1 MVDAKGDEAPHD
13 ARPLW
18 IAASIGFGV
27 TLVIVAVVAATAL
40 FDRSPSSGSTDEQT
54 GQSATGPT
62 EANAPLNVSLQLSQP
77 AVEVQGAVTATAS
90 LKPAEDASAWT
101 LQIFGEGTWA
111 DVGTARP
118 DLQGV
123 LSYAFRAPGA
133 AGVYL
138 YRVALLDSQGV
149 MTAGSDTEE
158 LSVERLPTQQVA
170 VSWPERP
177 ADYCMS
183 VGVAVEVSPA
193 AARPVLLQSSPD
205 GRNWVDAAGATTN
218 AAGQG
223 RVDTPPCTGGADGDV
238 RSLKWRVVVP
248 ETPIFVQKQSK
259 AGTIRW
265 CPAPGPVP
273 FKTATFNEFAPVTVD
288 VTNPSE
294 ECAALVTIAA
304 EFLCY
309 QDALDA
315 PVDSLVIGYRQST
328 PPMYVGP
335 GETRNFDPLEIFT
348 DSQRRCRD
356 YYPLFDIYAMPETV
370 KAWAE
375 SFTAP

>member
-1 MVDAKGDEAPHD
+1 M
-13 ARPLW
+13 
-18 IAASIGFGV
+18 AAGIGFGV
-27 TLVIVAVVAATAL
+27 TLVIVAVVAAAFL
-40 FDRSPSSGSTDEQT
+40 SGRSPSSGASEEPL
-54 GQSATGPT
+54 GQSSAGST
-62 EANAPLNVSLQLSQP
+62 EANIPLRVSLRLSTP
-77 AVEVQGAVTATAS
+77 VVEVQGAVTATAR
-90 LKPAEDASAWT
+90 LKPAGEASSWT
-101 LQIFGEGTWA
+101 LQVFGEGTWA
-111 DVGTARP
+111 EVGTAQP

-123 LSYAFRAPGA
+123 LSYAFQAPGA
-133 AGVYL
+133 AGTYL
-138 YRVALLDSQGV
+138 YRVALRDSQGV
-149 MTAGSDTEE
+149 VTAASDTEE
-158 LSVERLPTQQVA
+158 LSVERLPTQQVV

-177 ADYCMS
+177 ADYCVS
-183 VGVAVEVSPA
+183 VGVAVEVRPA
-193 AARPVLLQSSPD
+193 AARPVLLQSSAD

-223 RVDTPPCTGGADGDV
+223 RVDTPSCTEGADGDV

-259 AGTIRW
+259 VGMIRW

-304 EFLCY
+304 EFVCY